1 MSIAIVKIPN
11 SNVSVFKKLMKA
23 LDAKVS
29 ILKDEE
35 EEQKRVMLKLIEE
48 SDESEDVSE
57 AEMRKYFRKHGIK
70 L

>member
-1 MSIAIVKIPN
+1 MSIAIVN
-11 SNVSVFKKLMKA
+11 SRKSNLNIFRKLMKA

-35 EEQKRVMLKLIEE
+35 DHQKRIMLKLIEE
-48 SDESEDVSE
+48 SEESEDISE
-57 AEMRKYFRKHGIK
+57 DIIKKDFSDHGIN